1 MDTIRFIFLIAS
13 IQGFIT
19 FLALFSFGKSHRKA
33 NYYLSFTVLILAI
46 NMLSDYLFHGREPLA
61 FMTHGNVHA
70 LLGFAFGPF
79 IYLFT
84 RTLTGFLPPGKGMI
98 AVYFIPFSLASLH
111 MLLCTVPGLY
121 STLGKYYFLVELL
134 SLFSNLV
141 FIVLSIMCVKR
152 YEKAIID
159 SFSNLEKLSL
169 QWVRIILYSITG
181 IMMIGLALYLARVHF
196 DLIWLLLALLIYF
209 MSYYSLRRPEVL
221 TGFIEE
227 GKYNKYV
234 KSSLSPE
241 LIQKNKTKIEKCMEE
256 EKVFLD
262 SEITLPAL
270 AEKLSIPVHHLSQ
283 IINQEYGKNF
293 YEFISYFRI
302 EAAREMMRSPEYAEM
317 KIIDICYR
325 VGFNS
330 ISAFNKSFKNFSG
343 LTPTQFRKNNSQ
355 S

>member
-1 MDTIRFIFLIAS
+1 MNAIRFIFLIAS

-46 NMLSDYLFHGREPLA
+46 NMLSDYLFHGKEPLE
-61 FMTHGNVHA
+61 FMSHGNFHA
-70 LLGFAFGPF
+70 LLGFAYGPF
-79 IYLFT
+79 IYLYT
-84 RTLTGFLPPGKGMI
+84 RALTGVLSPGKGMI
-98 AVYFIPFSLASLH
+98 AIYFIPFSLASLY
-111 MLLCTVPGLY
+111 MLMCTVPGLY
-121 STLGKYYFLVELL
+121 PTVGKYYFLVELL
-134 SLFSNLV
+134 SLFNNLV
-141 FIVLSIMCVKR
+141 FIVLSIICIKR
-152 YEKAIID
+152 YEKAITN

-169 QWVRIILYSITG
+169 QWVRIILYSISG
-181 IMMIGLALYLARVHF
+181 IMIIAMALYLAKVYF
-196 DLIWLLLALLIYF
+196 DLIWVLLALLIYF
-209 MSYYSLRRPEVL
+209 MSYYSLRRPEIL
-221 TGFIEE
+221 TGLVAE

-241 LIQKNKTKIEKCMEE
+241 LIHKNKSKIEKCMQE

-262 SEITLPAL
+262 SEITLPVL

-302 EAAREMMRSPEYAEM
+302 EAAREMMRSPEYTEM